1 MDGSLGRSFEGIGRL
16 VRRVA
21 PVSPSDKCGE
31 VHQRFQAD
39 DALQAIAVVDRAGIA
54 VGLVNRQQLQ
64 VRFAD
69 RFGWALYERKPVIEV
84 MDPDPF
90 IVDIAIP
97 FEPLSLQFINQ
108 GTPALLSGFIVTAE
122 GRYAGLGT
130 ALDVLTMAVDRASA
144 RAEELED
151 ARLQAEAASRAKSRF
166 LANMSHELRTP
177 LNAIIGFSD
186 LMQQS
191 VFGGLGNERYDQYAS
206 DINSSGHHLLQMID
220 EILDISKIEA
230 GKFEPEFESL
240 DVRELVDTSVRYFS
254 VAVAQAGVAL
264 NAEIDPGLEPV
275 RADRRMVRQILLN
288 LVSNAVKFT
297 NPGGVVGVAAEALPD
312 CVRIVVSDN
321 GIGIAAE
328 DIPRA
333 LEPFGQVDSG
343 LDRRYGGTGLG
354 LPLAS
359 ALTVA
364 QGGMF
369 DIDSEVGKGTR
380 VAFTLPWDRRDA
392 ALLDTDHAVRR
403 ARNGS
408 GV

>member
-39 DALQAIAVVDRAGIA
+39 EALQAIAVVDRAGIA

-177 LNAIIGFSD
+177 LNAIIGFAD

-191 VFGGLGNERYDQYAS
+191 VFGGLGNERYDQYAN

-230 GKFEPEFESL
+230 GKFEPDFESL
-240 DVRELVDTSVRYFS
+240 DIRELVNSSVRYFS
-254 VAVAQAGVAL
+254 VAVAQAGVTL

-275 RADRRMVRQILLN
+275 WADRRMVRQILLN

-297 NPGGVVGVAAEALPD
+297 NAGGVVGVAVEALPD
-312 CVRIVVSDN
+312 CARIVISDS

-380 VAFTLPWDRRDA
+380 VAFTLPWERRDA
-392 ALLDTDHAVRR
+392 AVLDTPYAARR
-403 ARNGS
+403 VRNGC
-408 GV
+408 GG

>member
-39 DALQAIAVVDRAGIA
+39 EALQAIAVVDRAGIA

-191 VFGGLGNERYDQYAS
+191 VFGGLGNERYDEYAN

-230 GKFEPEFESL
+230 GKFEPDFESL
-240 DVRELVDTSVRYFS
+240 DIRELVNSSVRYFS
-254 VAVAQAGVAL
+254 VAVAQAGVTL

-275 RADRRMVRQILLN
+275 WADRRMVRQILLN

-297 NPGGVVGVAAEALPD
+297 NAGGVVGVAVEALPD
-312 CVRIVVSDN
+312 CARIVISDS

-380 VAFTLPWDRRDA
+380 VAFTLPWERRDA
-392 ALLDTDHAVRR
+392 AVLDTPYAARR
-403 ARNGS
+403 VRNGC
-408 GV
+408 GG

>member
-39 DALQAIAVVDRAGIA
+39 EALQAIAVVDRAGIA

-69 RFGWALYERKPVIEV
+69 RFGWALHERKPVIEV

-108 GTPALLSGFIVTAE
+108 GTPALLSCFIVTAE

-191 VFGGLGNERYDQYAS
+191 VFGGLGNERYDQYAN

-230 GKFEPEFESL
+230 GKFEPDFESL
-240 DVRELVDTSVRYFS
+240 DIRELVNSSVRYFS
-254 VAVAQAGVAL
+254 VAVAQAGVTL

-275 RADRRMVRQILLN
+275 WADRRMVRQILLN

-297 NPGGVVGVAAEALPD
+297 NAGGVVGVAVEALPD
-312 CVRIVVSDN
+312 CARIVISDS

-380 VAFTLPWDRRDA
+380 VAFTLPWERRDA
-392 ALLDTDHAVRR
+392 AVLDTPYAARR
-403 ARNGS
+403 VRNGC
-408 GV
+408 GG

>member
-1 MDGSLGRSFEGIGRL
+1 VDGSLGRSFEGIGRL

-151 ARLQAEAASRAKSRF
+151 ARLQAEAPAGPNRAF
-166 LANMSHELRTP
+166 WQT
-177 LNAIIGFSD
+177 
-186 LMQQS
+186 
-191 VFGGLGNERYDQYAS
+191 
-206 DINSSGHHLLQMID
+206 
-220 EILDISKIEA
+220 
-230 GKFEPEFESL
+230 
-240 DVRELVDTSVRYFS
+240 
-254 VAVAQAGVAL
+254 
-264 NAEIDPGLEPV
+264 
-275 RADRRMVRQILLN
+275 
-288 LVSNAVKFT
+288 
-297 NPGGVVGVAAEALPD
+297 
-312 CVRIVVSDN
+312 
-321 GIGIAAE
+321 
-328 DIPRA
+328 
-333 LEPFGQVDSG
+333 
-343 LDRRYGGTGLG
+343 
-354 LPLAS
+354 
-359 ALTVA
+359 
-364 QGGMF
+364 
-369 DIDSEVGKGTR
+369 
-380 VAFTLPWDRRDA
+380 
-392 ALLDTDHAVRR
+392 
-403 ARNGS
+403 
-408 GV
+408 

>member
-39 DALQAIAVVDRAGIA
+39 EALQAIAVVDRAGIA

-144 RAEELED
+144 RAEEPED

-191 VFGGLGNERYDQYAS
+191 VFGGLGNERYDEYAN

-230 GKFEPEFESL
+230 GKFEPDFESL
-240 DVRELVDTSVRYFS
+240 DIRELVNSSVRYFS
-254 VAVAQAGVAL
+254 VAVAQAGVTL

-275 RADRRMVRQILLN
+275 WADRRMVRQILLN

-297 NPGGVVGVAAEALPD
+297 NAGGVVGVAVEALPD
-312 CVRIVVSDN
+312 CARIVISDS

-380 VAFTLPWDRRDA
+380 VAFTLPWERRDA
-392 ALLDTDHAVRR
+392 AVLDTPYAARR
-403 ARNGS
+403 VRNGC
-408 GV
+408 GG

>member
-39 DALQAIAVVDRAGIA
+39 EALQAIAVVDRAGIA

-144 RAEELED
+144 RAEEPED

-191 VFGGLGNERYDQYAS
+191 VFGGLGNERYDEYAN

-230 GKFEPEFESL
+230 GKFEPDFESL
-240 DVRELVDTSVRYFS
+240 DIRELVNSSVRYFS
-254 VAVAQAGVAL
+254 VAVAQAGVTL

-275 RADRRMVRQILLN
+275 WADRRMVRQILLN

-297 NPGGVVGVAAEALPD
+297 NAGGVVGVAVEALPD
-312 CVRIVVSDN
+312 CARIVISDS

-369 DIDSEVGKGTR
+369 DIDSVVGKGTR